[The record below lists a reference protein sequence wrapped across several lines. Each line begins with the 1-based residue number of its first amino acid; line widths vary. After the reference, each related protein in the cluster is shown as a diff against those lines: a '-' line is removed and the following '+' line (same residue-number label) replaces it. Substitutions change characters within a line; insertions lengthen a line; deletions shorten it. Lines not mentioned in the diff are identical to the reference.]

1 MFCEVEII
9 TFVINVSLAIIMI
22 FNNAKYIFVFLLDFS
37 VVCLCVCSTF
47 FPGLC
52 VNLISCYFVVNASHI
67 KSAFELLCEDKG
79 VGVVGGRRLEGKEC

>member
-47 FPGLC
+47 FLDC
-52 VNLISCYFVVNASHI
+52 V
-67 KSAFELLCEDKG
+67 
-79 VGVVGGRRLEGKEC
+79 